1 MKKISFDV
9 KDVLSQLT
17 QVASIV
23 AAKNTM
29 PILRCVKFETKN
41 VNDTT
46 LLKMTTSDGETWV
59 SAVANI
65 DGDEGINVCMAAND
79 ILHGLQ
85 NLSDSHVTLEIDEEK
100 NTVICHYGKGFF
112 RITCESSNE
121 FPIHKIA
128 KDGLCEFDLQPK
140 NLFSY
145 IKKVSFATN
154 NDELRP
160 VLNSIHFD
168 FFDDNMII
176 VATDGQRLAK
186 ITDGNI
192 KNTFG
197 EIKSL
202 NLPTKPS
209 MILSNALTLTDNDVK
224 CRFNDKVAVFSN
236 PQFKLSTRLI
246 EGRYPN
252 YNSVIPKDNLKTA
265 IIAKDNFI
273 SAIKRVSPMGNSLSE
288 LITLTFTNNALIVK
302 TENDELSKKA
312 EETISCEYSGVEMT
326 IGFKYSYLLQG
337 LQSVTSEK
345 VLFNII
351 SPERACIISPE
362 SMTENLEYLCLLMP
376 LRID

>member
-9 KDVLSQLT
+9 KDVLPQLT
-17 QVASIV
+17 QVASII
-23 AAKNTM
+23 AAKNAM

-46 LLKMTTSDGETWV
+46 LLKMTASDGETWV

-65 DGDEGINVCMAAND
+65 NGDEGINVCMAAND
-79 ILHGLQ
+79 MLRGLQ
-85 NLSDSHVTLEIDEEK
+85 NLSDSYVTLEIDEEK

-112 RITCESSNE
+112 RIACESSNE
-121 FPIHKIA
+121 FPIHKIE
-128 KDGLCEFDLQPK
+128 KDDLCEFDLQPK

-154 NDELRP
+154 NDEWRP

-168 FFDDNMII
+168 FFADNMII

-186 ITDGNI
+186 ITDGNV

-209 MILSNALTLTDNDVK
+209 TILSNALTLTDNDVK

-252 YNSVIPKDNLKTA
+252 YESVIPKDNLKA
-265 IIAKDNFI
+265 AVIDKDSFT
-273 SAIKRVSPMGNSLSE
+273 SAIKRVAPMGNSMSE
-288 LITLTFTNNALIVK
+288 LMTLTFGNNNIIIK
-302 TENDELSKKA
+302 TENVELSKKA
-312 EETISCEYSGVEMT
+312 EETMQCEYNGGDMT
-326 IGFKYSYLLQG
+326 IGFKFSYLLQA
-337 LQSVTSEK
+337 LQSMQAEK
-345 VLFNII
+345 ILFNII
-351 SPERACIISPE
+351 SPERACIIKPE
-362 SMTENLEYLCLLMP
+362 IENGAQYLCLLMP